1 MLAAV
6 ASCCVPRLKL
16 AIPSPFISISGM
28 LSSLTRRPN
37 VCQCQSCP
45 SPLARARGQGE
56 EAGQEADHEAA
67 CPGWGGA
74 EGCGAGSTAT
84 TRFASVH
91 VLASSRSIELHTAS
105 EDWYFGVVAS
115 YESRSMT
122 RRRPGSTASVASLRS
137 AQQRPSQSASRSSL
151 TGLTTASLRKEVHD
165 AVAAE
170 VAKMM
175 QPLKEKLHA
184 EQTTRQRLEKMLQVA
199 KGQKAY
205 AA

>member
-1 MLAAV
+1 
-6 ASCCVPRLKL
+6 
-16 AIPSPFISISGM
+16 M

-91 VLASSRSIELHTAS
+91 VLASSRSFELHTHAS
-105 EDWYFGVVAS
+105 EDWDFGVVGS

-122 RRRPGSTASVASLRS
+122 CRRPGSTASVASLRS

-151 TGLTTASLRKEVHD
+151 TGLTTASLRKEVQD

-175 QPLKEKLHA
+175 QPLKEKLQA
-184 EQTTRQRLEKMLQVA
+184 EQTTRQRLEKMLKVA
-199 KGQKAY
+199 KGQKA
-205 AA
+205 

>member
-1 MLAAV
+1 MSANANPAHLLWQERV
-6 ASCCVPRLKL
+6 DKERKL
-16 AIPSPFISISGM
+16 AKRQIM
-28 LSSLTRRPN
+28 KQLVLD
-37 VCQCQSCP
+37 
-45 SPLARARGQGE
+45 GE
-56 EAGQEADHEAA
+56 EQKDAEPEAPPLHDLHQCMSLPAL
-67 CPGWGGA
+67 G
-74 EGCGAGSTAT
+74 
-84 TRFASVH
+84 
-91 VLASSRSIELHTAS
+91 ASSFTPLPKIGTSA
-105 EDWYFGVVAS
+105 
-115 YESRSMT
+115 SRSMT

-165 AVAAE
+165 AVTAE